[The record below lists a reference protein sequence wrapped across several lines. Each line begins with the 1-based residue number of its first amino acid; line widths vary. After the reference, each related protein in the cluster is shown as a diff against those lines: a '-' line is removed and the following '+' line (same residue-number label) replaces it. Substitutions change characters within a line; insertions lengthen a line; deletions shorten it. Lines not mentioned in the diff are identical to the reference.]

1 MPLKRILQVE
11 DDPDTA
17 FLSKLVLEEAGGYD
31 VQQCTNQMDAISAT
45 QNFDPQLLLLD
56 FMLPGHSGLEIWDM
70 LRGRSDQTLRRGP
83 ARRHDPR
90 SLANLQ
96 RFATCLTYSRIAG
109 CEVFDKSQLR
119 GPRFYF
125 HQYSQTGN
133 SSDGRT
139 VNQMTR
145 AETSVVEKWF

>member
-1 MPLKRILQVE
+1 MNMPLQRILQVE

-70 LRGRSDQTLRRGP
+70 LRGLPGYEDTP
-83 ARRHDPR
+83 AI
-90 SLANLQ
+90 
-96 RFATCLTYSRIAG
+96 FLTA
-109 CEVFDKSQLR
+109 
-119 GPRFYF
+119 
-125 HQYSQTGN
+125 
-133 SSDGRT
+133 
-139 VNQMTR
+139 R
-145 AETSVVEKWF
+145 AEPELRSHLLAQGALAVLTKPFDAVRLADTIRAHWRTYKDSRRA